1 MFSIPV
7 SALHCRRPILEER
20 RYLQS
25 MLQFISTLLARFSRE
40 DEEGQTLVEYGLL
53 LALIAII
60 VIVAL
65 LFLGP
70 IVSQIF
76 SNVAQNL
83 Q

>member
-1 MFSIPV
+1 MSQLIGTF
-7 SALHCRRPILEER
+7 
-20 RYLQS
+20 
-25 MLQFISTLLARFSRE
+25 LASFHRE

-76 SNVAQNL
+76 SNVAENL
-83 Q
+83 N

>member
-1 MFSIPV
+1 M
-7 SALHCRRPILEER
+7 LHMI
-20 RYLQS
+20 
-25 MLQFISTLLARFSRE
+25 ISNLLAYLPKRE

-70 IVSQIF
+70 IVSEIF
-76 SNVAQNL
+76 QNVGENL
-83 Q
+83 DGA

>member
-1 MFSIPV
+1 
-7 SALHCRRPILEER
+7 
-20 RYLQS
+20 
-25 MLQFISTLLARFSRE
+25 MLRDLFAIIATFVARHRGGQG
-40 DEEGQTLVEYGLL
+40 DDGQTLVEYGLL

-76 SNVAQNL
+76 QNVGSNL
-83 Q
+83 SGS

>member
-1 MFSIPV
+1 MF
-7 SALHCRRPILEER
+7 
-20 RYLQS
+20 
-25 MLQFISTLLARFSRE
+25 QFISTFLARFSRE

-76 SNVAQNL
+76 SNVANSL

>member
-1 MFSIPV
+1 
-7 SALHCRRPILEER
+7 
-20 RYLQS
+20 
-25 MLQFISTLLARFSRE
+25 MLRDLFAIIATFVARHRVGRDE
-40 DEEGQTLVEYGLL
+40 DGQTLVEYGLL

-76 SNVAQNL
+76 QNVGTNL
-83 Q
+83 QGT